1 MPTTYSHITV
11 PTGTTPADAADLGL
25 LVFHRNKEEA
35 VAFAWRRGIRDV
47 PTTFYQ
53 LTEPQEEDT
62 QAVEGIEDLRQ
73 SLLALIPDLGP
84 SSVIPRHFLIA
95 KAEEELMQ
103 QLHQQ
108 GASTA
113 EITLV
118 ACLANELPGA
128 TPQ

>member
-11 PTGTTPADAADLGL
+11 PTGTTPYDAADLGL
-25 LVFHRNKEEA
+25 LVFHRNKADA

-53 LTEPQEEDT
+53 LTEPQEED
-62 QAVEGIEDLRQ
+62 ADALEGIENIRQ
-73 SLLALIPDLGP
+73 ALTALIPDVGP
-84 SSVIPRHFLIA
+84 SSVIPRSFLVA
-95 KAEEELMQ
+95 KAEEKLMQ
-103 QLHQQ
+103 QMHQQ

-118 ACLANELPGA
+118 AQLATELLGNA
-128 TPQ
+128 